1 MASLFDNA
9 AMVELALVHYRQPHR
24 FYHDAAHVQ
33 EMMAL
38 ARTLQ
43 LDLSP
48 AEELAVLWHDAV
60 YVPGADKGLNEKL
73 SAKLMLATAA
83 NGPDFFAATDKAT
96 LATAERIIIET
107 THAGE
112 PSAEAA
118 RVIDLDLYR
127 LGAPWPEFDRHGH
140 AIEREFRVLHD
151 SPEKFWTA
159 RASFYRSMLQRPHIF
174 ATPLFRERYEAQARD
189 NLKRGAEAASL
200 GKTGHS

>member
-9 AMVELALVHYRQPHR
+9 AMVELALIHYRQPHR

-38 ARTLQ
+38 ARSLA

-60 YVPGADKGLNEKL
+60 YVPGADKGANERL
-73 SAKLMLATAA
+73 SAKLLLATAA
-83 NGPDFFAATDKAT
+83 NGPAFLAGIDRAT
-96 LATAERIIIET
+96 LAAAERIIIET
-107 THAGE
+107 MHAAE

-127 LGAPWPEFDRHGH
+127 LGSPWPEFDRHAH

-151 SPEKFWTA
+151 SPAKFWAA
-159 RASFYRSMLQRPHIF
+159 RAGFYRAMLQRPHIF
-174 ATPLFRERYEAQARD
+174 ATPLFRDRYEAQALE
-189 NLKRGAEAASL
+189 NLRRGAE
-200 GKTGHS
+200 GGHRP

>member
-24 FYHDAAHVQ
+24 FYHDAAHIQ

-38 ARTLQ
+38 SRARELK
-43 LDLSP
+43 LSP

-60 YVPGADKGLNEKL
+60 YVPGADKSMNEKL

-83 NGPDFFAATDKAT
+83 NGPSFFNTVDKPT
-96 LATAERIIIET
+96 LLAAERIILET

-112 PSAEAA
+112 PSDEAV
-118 RVIDLDLYR
+118 RVVDLDLYR
-127 LGAPWPEFDRHGH
+127 LGSPWPEFDRHAH

-159 RASFYRSMLQRPHIF
+159 RANFYRSMLQRPHIF
-174 ATPLFRERYEAQARD
+174 STAPFQERYEAQARD
-189 NLKRGAEAASL
+189 NLRRGAE
-200 GKTGHS
+200 GGHSA

>member
-33 EMMAL
+33 EMMVL
-38 ARTLQ
+38 ARTLG
-43 LDLSP
+43 LRLTP

-83 NGPDFFAATDKAT
+83 NGPSFFSTIDKPT
-96 LATAERIIIET
+96 LLAAERIILET
-107 THAGE
+107 AHAGE
-112 PSAEAA
+112 PSDEAA

-127 LGAPWPEFDRHGH
+127 LGSPWPEFDRHAH
-140 AIEREFRVLHD
+140 AIEREFRILHD

-159 RASFYRSMLQRPHIF
+159 RANFYRSMLQRPHIF
-174 ATPLFRERYEAQARD
+174 ATALFQERYEAQARD
-189 NLKRGAEAASL
+189 NLRRGAE
-200 GKTGHS
+200 GGHSA

>member
-33 EMMAL
+33 EIMAL
-38 ARTLQ
+38 SRALG
-43 LDLSP
+43 LELSP

-60 YVPGADKGLNEKL
+60 YVPGADKGQNEKL

-83 NGPDFFAATDKAT
+83 NGPSFFNGVDKPT
-96 LATAERIIIET
+96 LLAAERIILET
-107 THAGE
+107 MHTGE
-112 PSAEAA
+112 PSDEAA

-127 LGAPWPEFDRHGH
+127 LGSPWPEFDRHAH

-151 SPEKFWTA
+151 APDKFWAA
-159 RASFYRSMLQRPHIF
+159 RANFYRSMLQRPH
-174 ATPLFRERYEAQARD
+174 LFTTEPFRDAYEAQARD
-189 NLKRGAEAASL
+189 NLRRGAEGGHTLSRAS
-200 GKTGHS
+200 

>member
-38 ARTLQ
+38 ARTLA

-83 NGPDFFAATDKAT
+83 NGPDFFTAFDKTVLVA
-96 LATAERIIIET
+96 AERIILET

-112 PSAEAA
+112 PSDEAA

-127 LGAPWPEFDRHGH
+127 LGSPWPEFDRHAH

-151 SPEKFWTA
+151 STEKFWAA
-159 RASFYRSMLQRPHIF
+159 RGSFYRSMLQRPHLF
-174 ATPLFRERYEAQARD
+174 TTPLFRARYEAQARN
-189 NLKRGAEAASL
+189 NLKRGAEGGHLTTAS
-200 GKTGHS
+200 